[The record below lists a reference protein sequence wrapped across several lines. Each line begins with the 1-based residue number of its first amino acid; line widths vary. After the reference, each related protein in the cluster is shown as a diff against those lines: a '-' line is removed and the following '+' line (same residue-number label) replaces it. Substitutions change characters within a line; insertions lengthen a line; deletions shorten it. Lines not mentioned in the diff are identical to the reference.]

1 MEETLKK
8 YFKWVFREDFFTI
21 ALDHSG
27 CYLFTKSEN
36 DDEVAEQYKQFRE
49 AMALEDRQ
57 INLCVLGRKSRF
69 NYCSFEKLGNYVFQI
84 IQHKGYQLTDSEIES
99 ILKTYC
105 YEFSTERTDLRNKE
119 TVNEHLRAVLTK
131 KFVEVDPPVL
141 TVEQVEIICRM
152 KVVSINFLY
161 DLGIG
166 EDDAF
171 EVLEVISEHSGKE
184 LYVISAPDSSDKILL
199 RNRKLKVL
207 VVLLCWV
214 LEAVCALVEV
224 VPFNFIVVPYVV
236 GVGYSLALVADTKA
250 LHHSLL
256 VLLAFTTFVV
266 PLVVVGNH
274 YWEWIV
280 TQVKGIPDTVTFWD
294 VGSHS

>member
-119 TVNEHLRAVLTK
+119 TVNERLRAVLTK
-131 KFVEVDPPVL
+131 KFVEVNPPVL

-184 LYVISAPDSSDKILL
+184 LYVVSAPDSSDKILL

>member
-1 MEETLKK
+1 MEEILKK

-27 CYLFTKSEN
+27 CYLFTKCEN

-119 TVNEHLRAVLTK
+119 IVNERLRAVLTK

-184 LYVISAPDSSDKILL
+184 LYVVSAPDSSDKILL

-214 LEAVCALVEV
+214 LEAVCVLVEA

>member
-119 TVNEHLRAVLTK
+119 IVNERLRAVLTK

-171 EVLEVISEHSGKE
+171 EILEVISEHSGKE
-184 LYVISAPDSSDKILL
+184 LYVVSAPDSSDKILL